1 MLKKILIAGTIVII
15 LAGGLAIYLFYHD
28 GGAGVSE
35 QLTQD
40 ALQRAEKQV
49 VPAAVQKQI
58 QQEMQQMRQQVQSGE
73 SNSPSSVG
81 TGMSNR
87 PGAVQAKQQ
96 EIENRYLDLLQTR
109 VGSYE
114 SRLYGLLY
122 AAREEYRAA
131 RIDGGSVREIARK
144 YLGAGRALES
154 QCDAEVDT
162 ILASFAQELQS
173 NNLSTAVVERARSA
187 YETAKSERR
196 AQIWRTI
203 TSQVGQ

>member
-1 MLKKILIAGTIVII
+1 MLKKILVAGMMVIFI
-15 LAGGLAIYLFYHD
+15 AGGLALYLYHA
-28 GGAGVSE
+28 GWEGVSE
-35 QLTQD
+35 QLKQD
-40 ALQRAEKQV
+40 ALKRAEKQV

-73 SNSPSSVG
+73 SNPVSPGG
-81 TGMSNR
+81 TGISNQ
-87 PGAVQAKQQ
+87 PGAVQTKQQ

-109 VGSYE
+109 LGSYE

-122 AAREEYRAA
+122 AAREEYLAA
-131 RIDGGSVREIARK
+131 RKNGGSLREIARK
-144 YLGAGRALES
+144 YLGAGRALEN
-154 QCDAEVDT
+154 QCDAEVDA

-196 AQIWRTI
+196 AQILRTI
-203 TSQVGQ
+203 TKSGG

>member
-1 MLKKILIAGTIVII
+1 M
-15 LAGGLAIYLFYHD
+15 YLYHT
-28 GGAGVSE
+28 GWRGVSK

-49 VPAAVQKQI
+49 VSAAVQKQI
-58 QQEMQQMRQQVQSGE
+58 QQDMQQMRQQVQSGD
-73 SNSPSSVG
+73 SHPASPG
-81 TGMSNR
+81 APGNSNR
-87 PGAVQAKQQ
+87 QGPGPSVQQ

-131 RIDGGSVREIARK
+131 RKNGGSLREIARK

-154 QCDAEVDT
+154 QCDAEVDA

-173 NNLSTAVVERARSA
+173 NNLSTAVVERARNA

-196 AQIWRTI
+196 AQILQTI
-203 TSQVGQ
+203 TKQAGQ